1 MLTFSTEPW
10 GVTSSSSFDAED
22 DVVLK
27 VMLIKIVRLNKV
39 YTGRPIVTIR
49 LLNWGGGPADS
60 GFMRQIQVNVTNHFT
75 FKKAKIAKQL
85 HTKKCI

>member
-1 MLTFSTEPW
+1 MRVDE
-10 GVTSSSSFDAED
+10 G
-22 DVVLK
+22 
-27 VMLIKIVRLNKV
+27 
-39 YTGRPIVTIR
+39 R

-85 HTKKCI
+85 HTKKMYIASLFLPVITSKVV